1 VNTKTMNHQNVVIGS
16 PVRGQ
21 WAIMNPPG
29 HPQMAYDFLAVDD
42 RKNPYGRGYFLRHL
56 LSPVSVT
63 STLAWSQ
70 PVFAPLDGVVAES
83 HDGVPDRERINM
95 IYDLIRLL
103 VFRPGPGSPF
113 SAYGGNYVL
122 LKCDG
127 VHVLLAHL
135 RCGSI
140 RVNST
145 DIVRAG
151 DQLGEV
157 GNSGSSLQPH
167 LHIQVME
174 NEHLFPLFANLLP
187 FSLRTAHKRF
197 RGEWILETNVSPMNG
212 DHFRLEVT
220 A

>member
-1 VNTKTMNHQNVVIGS
+1 MDNKNIVIGA
-16 PVRGQ
+16 PVSGQ
-21 WAIMNPPG
+21 WAIMNPPW

-42 RKNPYGRGYFLRHL
+42 RKNPYRRGYLLRHL
-56 LSPVSVT
+56 LSPISVT
-63 STLAWSQ
+63 NTLAWSQ
-70 PVFAPLDGVVAES
+70 PVFAPLDGVVAEI

-95 IYDLIRLL
+95 VYDLIRLRI
-103 VFRPGPGSPF
+103 FRPKPGSPF

-140 RVNST
+140 RVKPN
-145 DIVRAG
+145 DKVRAG

-157 GNSGSSLQPH
+157 GNSGSSIQPH
-167 LHIQVME
+167 LHLQVME
-174 NEHLFPLFANLLP
+174 NECLFPLFANLLP
-187 FSLRTAHKRF
+187 VSLRTVHKKIE
-197 RGEWILETNVSPMNG
+197 GEWMLKTNTPLKNG
-212 DHFRLEVT
+212 DHLRLLVN